1 MTRSHRIPSAL
12 RSAAVCALAALGW
25 LLCLSLA
32 PRSAAA
38 AEVHPAM
45 LRFPDVS
52 AEHIVFVF
60 DNDVWIA
67 PKTGGQAWPLSS
79 PAGGESFPRF
89 SPDGSKVAFSAA
101 YDGNTDVYELPIS
114 GGIPARLSYQPYGAR
129 VVDYAPD
136 GRVVYETGDNATS
149 ESQLWYADPLGG
161 LPQRLPLKY
170 GDMASF
176 SADGEWIAFTPWRHI
191 WQDGSWNRYQGGQ
204 DADVWTFNL
213 KTMESRAIAD
223 WPGTDDIPMVHGS
236 KVFYLCDAG
245 PEHRRNIWVY
255 DTADNSRAQ
264 VTHFTDGEVRWP
276 AIGPDDIVFQQAGKL
291 WLLPLGSLQPHT
303 VEISISGDRRHLQPY
318 TYSESGQPQ
327 AVSISPQG
335 KRLAVESH
343 GDIWS
348 LPGREGVQRNLT
360 PSDGVAER
368 DPHWS
373 PDGKWIAF
381 VSDASG
387 MYEINLLPA
396 DGSGEP
402 RQLTS
407 GSAQRMFWLSW
418 SPDSRY
424 LLCLDRSSS
433 YFVVNIETGA
443 KTVLATDHYGAI
455 NAWTGW
461 ASLAASWAPDSR
473 WVALVLSDVT
483 TRNGVIHLVNIETL
497 EKHAVTSPLVASSN
511 PAFDQSGE
519 LLYFSTDQ
527 SYSPMF
533 GDQEDFDAN
542 YVFAN
547 SSRLACLPLRRDVK
561 SPLLPINQEEERLPA
576 PPAAPADPP
585 AGAAPAAAATD
596 GQAAAAPAPAPA
608 VADAALAEPPK
619 AEPLSIDFEGIV
631 GRLIAPPL
639 PAGNISGLAAG
650 RDKLFYLRWPNAGT
664 WGPPELHLL
673 DIAML
678 RSGTPSG
685 PPGPDGRPGGPDFT
699 LHSGVWGYQ
708 LTPDASQMLVNAN
721 GGLFITGAGPGAA
734 LDKPVPLPERLKSI
748 DPRSEWR
755 QVIWENWRAFKEKFY
770 DPGLHGVD
778 WDAARDRALA
788 LLPYVSCKE
797 DFGFV
802 LAEMNAELNVGHT
815 YVWSAGSDWVAGYG
829 LGLLGCDFERGR
841 DSQGR
846 AGIRF
851 GRIYRSAEGELD
863 TQSPLLQPGVD
874 VREGQYLLAVNE
886 IPLDPAANPYRYL
899 LGQGGRT
906 VKLTIGDSAARD
918 DSTRDVLLGCL
929 GWDAEL
935 RHRAWVEDKRAYVA
949 AKSGGRLGYIHV
961 RNTSNEGRIDL
972 QRQLNSQCNAQALII
987 DERYNGGGSLPL
999 RFIDLLREPAPVY
1012 VKTHYGAPGRAPSR
1026 RPMAPK
1032 VMLINQYAG
1041 SCGDCFP
1048 FLFRQA
1054 GLGPL
1059 IGVRTWGG
1067 LVGLSG
1073 GEGYLDGSGAV
1084 VPSLGVYS
1092 LDGDW
1097 IAEGYGVDPDIEVVN
1112 DPSSVSRGGDPQ
1124 LDAAIAEA
1132 LRLADEEPFT
1142 ETPPPAYRDKSGVRT
1157 ER

>member
-1 MTRSHRIPSAL
+1 MPSFRAAFPFAAHAL
-12 RSAAVCALAALGW
+12 NAAL
-25 LLCLSLA
+25 LC
-32 PRSAAA
+32 AAALCILQPARA
-38 AEVHPAM
+38 AEVPAAM
-45 LRFPDVS
+45 LRYPDVS
-52 AEHIVFVF
+52 AEHIVFVY

-67 PKTGGQAWPLSS
+67 PKEGGSAWPLSS
-79 PAGGESFPRF
+79 PAGAESFPRF
-89 SPDGSKVAFSAA
+89 SPDGRRVAFSAA
-101 YDGNTDVYELPIS
+101 YEGNTDVYELPI
-114 GGIPARLSYQPYGAR
+114 GGGTPRRLSYQPYGAR

-136 GRVVYETGDNATS
+136 GRVVYETGDVATA
-149 ESQLWYADPLGG
+149 ESQLWYADPQGG
-161 LPQRLPLKY
+161 LPERLALKY

-176 SADGEWIAFTPWRHI
+176 SADGEWIAYTPWRHI

-213 KTMESRAIAD
+213 KTLESRAIAD
-223 WPGTDDIPMVHGS
+223 WPGTDDVPMVHGET
-236 KVFYLCDAG
+236 VFYLSDRG
-245 PEHRRNIWVY
+245 PEHRRNIWSC
-255 DTADNSRAQ
+255 DLRGEKHTQ
-264 VTHFTDGEVRWP
+264 ITHFKNGEVRWP
-276 AIGPDDIVFQQAGKL
+276 AIGPSDIVFQQAGRL
-291 WLLPLGSLQPHT
+291 WLLPLSSLQPRR
-303 VEISISGDRRHLQPY
+303 VEISLSGDRRHLQPY
-318 TYSESGQPQ
+318 THSEAGMPQ
-327 AVSISPQG
+327 AWSMSPGG

-348 LPGREGVQRNLT
+348 IPGREGVQYNLT
-360 PSDGVAER
+360 PTDGFAER

-373 PDGKWIAF
+373 PDGKWIAY
-381 VSDASG
+381 VSDQSG
-387 MYEINLLPA
+387 MYEIWLRPA
-396 DGSGEP
+396 DEEGEA
-402 RQLTS
+402 RQLTQ
-407 GSAQRMFWLSW
+407 GSPQRMFWLNW

-424 LLCLDRSSS
+424 LLCLDRSST
-433 YFVVNIETGA
+433 YFVVNAETGA

-461 ASLAASWAPDSR
+461 ASLSAAWAPDSR

-497 EKHAVTSPLVASSN
+497 EKQAVTSPLVPCSF
-511 PAFDQSGE
+511 PAFDQNGE

-527 SYSPMF
+527 SYSPVF
-533 GDQEDFDAN
+533 SDQEDYDAN

-547 SSRLACLPLRRDVK
+547 SSRLAALTLRRDVK

-576 PPAAPADPP
+576 ETAAPETAPAPTAAPPADPP
-585 AGAAPAAAATD
+585 AAPDTAPAAPEAA
-596 GQAAAAPAPAPA
+596 Q
-608 VADAALAEPPK
+608 
-619 AEPLSIDFEGIV
+619 PLKIDFEGIA
-631 GRLIAPPL
+631 GRIIALPL
-639 PAGNISGLAAG
+639 PAGNISALAAG

-664 WGPPELHLL
+664 WGPPELHML

-678 RSGTPSG
+678 RSGTPTG
-685 PPGPDGRPGGPDFT
+685 LPGPDGRPGGPDFT
-699 LHSGVWGYQ
+699 LLSGVWGYQ
-708 LTPDASQMLVNAN
+708 LSPDASLLAVSAN
-721 GGLFITGAGPGAA
+721 GGLFITAAAPGAA

-755 QVIWENWRAFKEKFY
+755 QVIFENWRAFKEKFY

-778 WDAARDRALA
+778 WDGARDRALA
-788 LLPYVSCKE
+788 LLPYVSCRE

-815 YVWSAGSDWVAGYG
+815 YVWSAGSDWASGYG
-829 LGLLGCDFERGR
+829 LGLLGCDFERASDSAGR
-841 DSQGR
+841 P
-846 AGIRF
+846 GIRF
-851 GRIYRSAEGELD
+851 GRIYRSADGELD
-863 TQSPLLQPGVD
+863 TRSPLLTPGVD
-874 VREGQYLLAVNE
+874 VREGQFLLAINE
-886 IPLDPAANPYRYL
+886 QPVQAGDNPYRLL
-899 LGQGGRT
+899 LGQAGRT
-906 VKLTIGDSAARD
+906 VKLSVGDSAVRD
-918 DSTRDVLLGCL
+918 DSTRELLINAL
-929 GWDAEL
+929 GWDGEL
-935 RHRAWVEDKRAYVA
+935 RHRAWVEDQRRYVA
-949 AKSGGRLGYIHV
+949 QKSGGRLGYIHV

-972 QRQLNSQCNAQALII
+972 QRQLNSQCNSEALII

-1012 VKTHYGAPGRAPSR
+1012 VKTHYGAAGRAPSR

-1041 SCGDCFP
+1041 SCGDLFP

-1073 GEGYLDGSGAV
+1073 GESYLDGSGAV

-1092 LDGDW
+1092 LAGDW

-1112 DPSSVSRGGDPQ
+1112 DPTSVSRGYDPQ

-1132 LRLADEEPFT
+1132 LRLADEEPFR